1 MTKKMKEIQKGIKEI
16 RVFQLENE
24 EIEDVFEK
32 EWLLSNK
39 VFLFFD
45 DKSIKSQEL
54 SFLNLYQNIEIN
66 PL

>member
-1 MTKKMKEIQKGIKEI
+1 MKETQKGIKEI

-24 EIEDVFEK
+24 EIEEVFERD
-32 EWLLSNK
+32 WLFSHK

-45 DKSIKSQEL
+45 AKSIKPQEL